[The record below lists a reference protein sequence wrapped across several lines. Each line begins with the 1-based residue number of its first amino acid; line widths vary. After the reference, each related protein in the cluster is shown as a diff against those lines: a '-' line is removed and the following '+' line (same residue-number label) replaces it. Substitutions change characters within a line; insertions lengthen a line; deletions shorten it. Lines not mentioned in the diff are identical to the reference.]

1 MQTRDMLVSAALAVA
16 IVGPLA
22 SHAATLIGDSV
33 HAFYVFPD
41 NTTVSQDR
49 GVQAVGV
56 STPVSNPPG
65 LSGVPEPAA
74 WSMMLIGLGGL
85 GTAMR
90 ARRRAMAAR
99 A

>member
-16 IVGPLA
+16 IVGPA
-22 SHAATLIGDSV
+22 TSHAATLIGDSV
-33 HAFYVFPD
+33 HALYPFSD
-41 NTTVSQDR
+41 STTVSQGS

-56 STPVSNPPG
+56 STPVGNPPG
-65 LSGVPEPAA
+65 LSSVPEPAA
-74 WSMMLIGLGGL
+74 WSMMLIGLAGL

-90 ARRRAMAAR
+90 ARRRATAAR